1 MSFTLHPVFPL
12 TLGFVS
18 DQTVVPRALRLLM
31 KTSSFLSS
39 SLILL
44 ASPLSSLLGAPPVP
58 PTLNDPELKLELFA
72 SYPEVETPT
81 TVAASP
87 DGAVF
92 VGNDPRDSRL
102 NTKNPE
108 CTVVRYSGVGSDRK
122 KTVFAEKLY
131 SPAGMLWHDGWLYV
145 AHNPLLTR
153 FKDTTGNGV
162 ANIRE
167 DIVADLGQNPS
178 EGLNDHVVSGFT
190 LGMDGFFY
198 ISVGDKGVYHA
209 KGKDG
214 SEVTLL
220 GGGIVRCRP
229 DGTGLEIYSG
239 GTRNHLE
246 VNLDALDRPF
256 TLDNTDDGNGWW
268 TRLEYHVESG
278 YYGYPYFYKHDQTN
292 GLLAAGP
299 QKAQPFPGAPAVNE
313 RILPSLTDFGGGSPT
328 GGLCYMSDGLP
339 EKYRGRQMFSEWGQ
353 RKLSVI
359 EVAREGAAFKHV
371 KNEALL
377 EDKTGAFRP
386 MELYVAHDGSLLVS
400 DWGFSGWKTPRQVG
414 SVWRISWPNAKPA
427 PRLPD
432 AEKASVA
439 DLLTALNHPDRDQRL
454 RAQWALVHHGAPVVE
469 AVVALAKTASAPV
482 IQRAHALWTLD
493 LLGNS
498 SSTLRTQSTGVL
510 LGLLKDPQP
519 EIRAQAVRALSTHWV
534 KESAPQIAS
543 LIKDSD
549 AEVRML
555 AAIALGRIGVSEQA
569 GALLSTLSDEDR
581 WVRFVGRASLVKLGG
596 WDLVAPL
603 LKSADAR
610 IQEQAWLLFTDVADP
625 RAVAI
630 LAKMSADPDVAIRT
644 KATDALGRAA
654 YLPAEWDGHWWSTQ
668 PVKNPPP
675 LNDVVW
681 EGTPAAIAAL
691 STALADSA
699 TAVRLAAAK
708 GLAYGIGVEALPALR
723 LRLTSEGDPV
733 VRRQLVET
741 LGVQKDRGAL
751 PVFTKIALD
760 TTMDAEFRDT
770 AIMAAANI
778 GGEDAKQ
785 MIATLSEASLSPAA
799 TLKVVQSAGE
809 LKVLEAVPA
818 LKRHV
823 QSPDKLLRL
832 AAIKSLV
839 AFGTQA
845 DALDA
850 FTGALA
856 NKDGETL
863 TATLEALA
871 KLHDKRALPA
881 LLELTTKKGV
891 PIRSLV
897 QAIAGIQEP
906 ETIPF
911 LVSALKENNTGAR
924 SAAIGALKKM
934 RAQSWP
940 LIEQNI
946 TSGTIPPEFVAEIRY
961 AFDSGIIAKWKIIGP
976 FENVWGAVH
985 PPEEEALKSDGKPD
999 LSSSHLNAEGKNVAW
1014 HEQTSSPQDGL
1025 VDLGQL
1031 FKNEGMVCAY
1041 AYTEIEAK
1049 EEVDTKLFCG
1059 SRGQIALWLN
1069 GKKVHDV
1076 PTPSRPLNSD
1086 QDEVWLHLKAGV
1098 NRILVKIGNQSGP
1111 WQFAARIPGLEG
1123 NRFAFSREA
1132 APDAKQR
1139 AFALLTKPDGSF
1151 TNPGNIARGEK
1162 VFWDPAGPLGAIC
1175 ANCHAVG
1182 GKGGQIGPDLSAIAV
1197 NYKRADLITSIHE
1210 PSKTIALG
1218 FEQFL
1223 ITTTGGDLFAGAIR
1237 QETNDTLTVLG
1248 IDAQPHVVK
1257 KADIKSR
1264 TAVETSLMPAG
1275 LTLGLKPG
1283 DFTDLL
1289 AYLESLKGK

>member
-1 MSFTLHPVFPL
+1 
-12 TLGFVS
+12 
-18 DQTVVPRALRLLM
+18 M
-31 KTSSFLSS
+31 KTPSFLSLGLLLVASTHS
-39 SLILL
+39 SVV
-44 ASPLSSLLGAPPVP
+44 GAPPVP
-58 PTLNDPELKLELFA
+58 PVLNDPELKLELFA

-108 CTVVRYSGVGSDRK
+108 CTVVRYSGLGADRK

-153 FKDTTGNGV
+153 FKDTTGSGV
-162 ANIRE
+162 ADIRE
-167 DIVADLGQNPS
+167 DIVTDLGQSPS

-214 SEVTLL
+214 SEATLL

-229 DGTGLEIYSG
+229 DGTGLEVYSG

-278 YYGYPYFYKHDQTN
+278 YYGYPYFYKNDETN
-292 GLLAAGP
+292 GLLAPGP
-299 QKAQPFPGAPAVNE
+299 QKAQPFPGAPAINE

-339 EKYRGRQMFSEWGQ
+339 EKYRGLQMFSEWGQ

-359 EVAREGAAFKHV
+359 EVARDGAAFKHV

-377 EDKTGAFRP
+377 EDKTGNFRP

-414 SVWRISWPNAKPA
+414 SVWRVSWPNAKPA

-439 DLLTALNHPDRDQRL
+439 DLVAALNHPDRDQRL
-454 RAQWALVHHGAPVVE
+454 RAQWALVHRGAPVVE
-469 AVVALAKTASAPV
+469 AVTALAKTTSAPV

-493 LLGNS
+493 LLGNAS
-498 SSTLRTQSTGVL
+498 AALRTQSTAAL
-510 LGLLKDPQP
+510 LSLLADSHP
-519 EIRAQAVRALSTHWV
+519 EIRAQAIRALSTHWV
-534 KESAPQIAS
+534 KAAAPQIAS
-543 LIKDSD
+543 LVKDPD
-549 AEVRML
+549 AEVRMQ
-555 AAIALGRIGVSEQA
+555 AAIALGRIGVPEQA
-569 GALLSTLSDEDR
+569 GALVATLSDEDR

-596 WDLVAPL
+596 WHLVEPL
-603 LKSADAR
+603 LKSPDAR
-610 IQEQAWLLFTDVADP
+610 IQEQAWLLFTDVADA

-630 LAKMSADPDVAIRT
+630 LAKLAADPEAAVRT
-644 KATDALGRAA
+644 RAVDALGRAA

-668 PVKNPPP
+668 PVKNAPP
-675 LNDVVW
+675 LNSVVW
-681 EGTPAAIAAL
+681 EGTPAAIASL
-691 STALADSA
+691 STALADSSVS
-699 TAVRLAAAK
+699 VRLAAAK
-708 GLAYGIGVEALPALR
+708 GLAYGLGADALPALR
-723 LRLTSEGDPV
+723 LRLTAESDPV
-733 VRRQLVET
+733 VRRQVVET
-741 LGVQKDRGAL
+741 LGIQKDQGAL

-760 TTMDAEFRDT
+760 TTVDAEFRDT

-778 GGEDAKQ
+778 GGEEAKQ
-785 MIATLSEASLSPAA
+785 MIATLAEASLSPAA

-809 LKVLEAVPA
+809 LKVIEAVPA

-823 QSPDKLLRL
+823 QSTDKALRL
-832 AAIKSLV
+832 AALKSLT
-839 AFGTQA
+839 AFGSQA
-845 DALDA
+845 DALDV
-850 FTGALA
+850 FIGALA
-856 NKDGETL
+856 IKDNDTL
-863 TATLEALA
+863 IAALEALA

-881 LLELTTKKGV
+881 LLELTTRKGV
-891 PIRSLV
+891 PVRSLV
-897 QAIAGIQEP
+897 QAMAGIQDP

-911 LVSALKENNTGAR
+911 LVSALKEKNTGAR
-924 SAAIGALKKM
+924 NTAIGALKKM

-946 TSGTIPPEFVAEIRY
+946 TSGAIPPEFVAEIRY
-961 AFDSGIIAKWKIIGP
+961 AFDSGIIAKWKVVGP

-985 PPEEEALKSDGKPD
+985 PPEEEALKTEGKPD
-999 LSSSHLNAEGKNVAW
+999 LNASHLNAEGKNVAW

-1025 VDLGQL
+1025 IDLGQI

-1076 PTPSRPLNSD
+1076 PTPSRPFNPDS
-1086 QDEVWLHLKAGV
+1086 DEVWLHLKAGV
-1098 NRILVKIGNQSGP
+1098 NRVLVKIGNQSGS
-1111 WQFAARIPGLEG
+1111 WQFAARVPGLEG
-1123 NRFAFSREA
+1123 NRFAVSREA

-1139 AFALLTKPDGSF
+1139 AFALLTNPDGSF
-1151 TNPGNIARGEK
+1151 TNPGNVARGEK
-1162 VFWDPAGPLGAIC
+1162 IFQDPTGPLGAIC

-1223 ITTTGGDLFAGAIR
+1223 INTNAGDLFAGAIR
-1237 QETNDTLTVLG
+1237 QETNDAITVLG
-1248 IDAQPHVVK
+1248 VDGQPHVVK
-1257 KADIKSR
+1257 KADIKAR
-1264 TAVETSLMPAG
+1264 TAVEMSLMPAG
-1275 LTLGLKPG
+1275 LTLGLKPEE
-1283 DFTDLL
+1283 FTDLL